1 MNEITLSG
9 IIEKIELSHSKLSE
23 KFYCIQLKSFRQ
35 SGTAD
40 YIKCIASE
48 VHANNL
54 RTGMLV
60 NLSGNVRTRN
70 FNDGKKSRLD
80 IYVFVNDIECFDP
93 ENFRTYDNNCVLLD
107 GFICKKPIVRDTP
120 LGRKIADVLLAVNG
134 NFGKSSY
141 IPCIIWGR
149 NADRVAMC
157 EVGTEIKLKGRLQS
171 REYVKKLEDGAEE
184 IRTAYEVSVM
194 CFEEVS

>member
-9 IIEKIELSHSKLSE
+9 TIEKIELSHSKLSE
-23 KFYCIQLKSFRQ
+23 KFYCIQLKSFRS

-40 YIKCIASE
+40 HIKCIASE

-54 RTGMLV
+54 QTGMLV

-70 FNDGKKSRLD
+70 FNDGGKSRLD
-80 IYVFVNDIECFDP
+80 IYVFVNDIECLDP

-107 GFICKKPIVRDTP
+107 GFICKKPIARDTP